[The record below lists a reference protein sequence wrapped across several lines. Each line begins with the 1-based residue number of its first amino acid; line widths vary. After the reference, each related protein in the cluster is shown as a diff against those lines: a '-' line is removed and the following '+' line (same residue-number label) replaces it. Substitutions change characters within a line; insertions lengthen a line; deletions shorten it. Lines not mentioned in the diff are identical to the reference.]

1 MLLLRRSDHVAAAV
15 EHNESRARRALIDRP
30 YVSSH
35 DFPVSCCIRPSWYSN
50 NAPTLATRA
59 LSPIAQYFESVFL
72 ADWDNNAKP
81 FAAKAATAP
90 KPKKKRA

>member
-1 MLLLRRSDHVAAAV
+1 L
-15 EHNESRARRALIDRP
+15 
-30 YVSSH
+30 
-35 DFPVSCCIRPSWYSN
+35 
-50 NAPTLATRA
+50 PTLATRA